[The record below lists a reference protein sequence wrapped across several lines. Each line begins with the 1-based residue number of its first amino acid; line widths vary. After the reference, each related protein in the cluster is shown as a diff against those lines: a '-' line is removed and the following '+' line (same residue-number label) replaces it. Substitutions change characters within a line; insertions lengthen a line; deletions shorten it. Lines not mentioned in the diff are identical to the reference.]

1 MLNGTLKM
9 FTRLINWIGVE
20 IGFKGDIKHMTKNC
34 SPNLRILTMHFLKF
48 NLQLKKDFKKKFFR
62 VGWINRGI
70 TACHGCTFR
79 ETKCHNANASRHVK
93 VKVLNQRS
101 SQQCLWG

>member
-34 SPNLRILTMHFLKF
+34 SPNLRILTMHFIKF

-62 VGWINRGI
+62 VGWINKAGESQHVMDVHLEKLSVTTLTRQDM
-70 TACHGCTFR
+70 
-79 ETKCHNANASRHVK
+79 SR
-93 VKVLNQRS
+93 
-101 SQQCLWG
+101 